1 MKKTT
6 VLAEVMRGDATL
18 FVECNVHVML
28 CHVMSRCQSHDPSS
42 NPNPALVTKC
52 PVSSRHVGR

>member
-1 MKKTT
+1 MYMEKDGRNMKKTT

-28 CHVMSRCQSHDPSS
+28 CHVMSRC
-42 NPNPALVTKC
+42 
-52 PVSSRHVGR
+52 